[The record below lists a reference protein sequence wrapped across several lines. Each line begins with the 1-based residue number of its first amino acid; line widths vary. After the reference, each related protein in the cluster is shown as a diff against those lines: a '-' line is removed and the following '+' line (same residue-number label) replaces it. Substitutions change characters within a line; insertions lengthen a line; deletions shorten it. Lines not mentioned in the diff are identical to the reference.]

1 MRGVESVDAEGAVF
15 AKVAVL
21 IVSIGVCAC
30 ALLAARQMR
39 TQAAHELAE
48 ARLRLLQ
55 RDNEL
60 WRLRAQIAAKVT
72 PERVQILATK
82 LNSLKPIAADG
93 GSVNAA
99 AGATSPLDGPASR

>member
-1 MRGVESVDAEGAVF
+1 VF

-21 IVSIGVCAC
+21 IVCIGLCAC

-48 ARLRLLQ
+48 ARLRLMQ

-60 WRLRAQIAAKVT
+60 WRLRARIASKVT
-72 PERVQILATK
+72 PEHVQMLATR
-82 LNSLKPIAADG
+82 LNSLKPIAAD
-93 GSVNAA
+93 AA
-99 AGATSPLDGPASR
+99 PTKSTLAGATPDPTR

>member
-1 MRGVESVDAEGAVF
+1 MRRTPVF

-21 IVSIGVCAC
+21 ILCIGLGAC

-48 ARLRLLQ
+48 ARLRLMQ

-60 WRLRAQIAAKVT
+60 WRLRAAIAARVT
-72 PERVQILATK
+72 PERVQQLATK
-82 LNSLKPIAADG
+82 LSSLKPIAADLERRETPL
-93 GSVNAA
+93 
-99 AGATSPLDGPASR
+99 AGPIADPSR

>member
-1 MRGVESVDAEGAVF
+1 MF

-21 IVSIGVCAC
+21 IACIGLGAC

-48 ARLRLLQ
+48 ARLRLMQ

-60 WRLRAQIAAKVT
+60 WRLRAQIASRVT
-72 PERVQILATK
+72 PEHVQQLATR
-82 LNSLKPIAADG
+82 LNSLKPIAADLQRP
-93 GSVNAA
+93 SL
-99 AGATSPLDGPASR
+99 AGPVAPPPR